1 MSGAKDALAEVT
13 VAEQFDKTLP
23 NVNVIIYLDLGHVP
37 MEEDPQRTAKKEMV
51 FLESLTF

>member
-23 NVNVIIYLDLGHVP
+23 NANVIIYPDLGHIP
-37 MEEDPQRTAKKEMV
+37 MEEDPVRNAEKVMN
-51 FLESLTF
+51 FLDSLAF